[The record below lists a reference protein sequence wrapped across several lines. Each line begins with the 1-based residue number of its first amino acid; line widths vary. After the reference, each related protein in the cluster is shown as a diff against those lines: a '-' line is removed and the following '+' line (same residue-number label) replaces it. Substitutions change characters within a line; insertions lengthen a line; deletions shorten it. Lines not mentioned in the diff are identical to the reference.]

1 MQKIISIPL
10 AFAILAFNASVAL
23 AHKHA
28 SPVYIAPGTFDALDM
43 LPKPPSADST
53 AEKSDLMKLH
63 AIERSR
69 SADDIAHARAD
80 ARERDIFIFSTVLGD
95 EFNATALPLTA
106 RFSAH
111 IEDDVLADAEPVKD
125 DLPRARPY
133 NIDETLHPV
142 CKRKKRDDS
151 YPSGHTI
158 TGYVMALTLSSM
170 LPEKRS
176 AIFAR
181 ADDYAHNR
189 LVCGVHH
196 PSDVEAGKEIAYALY
211 GRLEASAKFRA
222 DRAAAEAEL
231 RSVLHLPSQPSARK

>member
-1 MQKIISIPL
+1 MQKITPIPL
-10 AFAILAFNASVAL
+10 AFAILALHAGAAL

-28 SPVYIAPGTFDALDM
+28 VPVYIAPGTFDALDM
-43 LPKPPSADST
+43 LPRPPSADSA
-53 AEKSDLMKLH
+53 AEKSDLTELH

-69 SADDIAHARAD
+69 SAEDIAHARAD
-80 ARERDIFIFSTVLGD
+80 ARERDIFIFRTVLGD
-95 EFNATALPLTA
+95 KFNAAALPLTA
-106 RFSAH
+106 RLSAN
-111 IEDDVLADAEPVKD
+111 IESDVLADAEPVKG

-142 CKRKKRDDS
+142 CKHKKRDDS

-158 TGYVMALTLSSM
+158 TGYVMALTLASM
-170 LPEKRS
+170 LPEKRT

-231 RSVLHLPSQPSARK
+231 RRVLHLSAQPIARK